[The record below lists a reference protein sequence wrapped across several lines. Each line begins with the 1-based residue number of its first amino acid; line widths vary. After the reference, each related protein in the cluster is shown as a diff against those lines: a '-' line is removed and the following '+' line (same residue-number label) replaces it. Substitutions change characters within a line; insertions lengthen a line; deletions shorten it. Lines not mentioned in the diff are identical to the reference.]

1 MLVQL
6 NRPHL
11 RRLNTSK
18 VCIQGKEAT
27 DDKLNGAKW
36 SWTTLWYQ
44 CKTNVMW
51 LVDPCLRFLFNQ
63 CTFKRSKLTL
73 FNSHL
78 ASQWLLEHFKFLRI
92 SKRHVS
98 GKQFK
103 DSSCSVFDVED
114 AVDGFFDVDVEVDFA
129 TSTPNSISLF
139 TIARIWSLSSFV
151 SRELTQTKASI
162 LIKAKLEYDLQP
174 VL

>member
-1 MLVQL
+1 M
-6 NRPHL
+6 
-11 RRLNTSK
+11 
-18 VCIQGKEAT
+18 CIK
-27 DDKLNGAKW
+27 
-36 SWTTLWYQ
+36 
-44 CKTNVMW
+44 
-51 LVDPCLRFLFNQ
+51 P
-63 CTFKRSKLTL
+63 SKLTL

-162 LIKAKLEYDLQP
+162 LIRAKLECNLQP
-174 VL
+174 VLWKMDFTCKVSDVFVEGSFRHVGFSKESNYDWFGVDLLILVFGWISRDFLARWLSLRSLLF